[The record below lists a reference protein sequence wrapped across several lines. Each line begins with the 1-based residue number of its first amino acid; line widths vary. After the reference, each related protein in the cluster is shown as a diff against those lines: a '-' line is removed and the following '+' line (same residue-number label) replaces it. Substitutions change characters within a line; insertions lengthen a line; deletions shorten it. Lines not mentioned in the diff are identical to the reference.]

1 MCRLRASQARNLAIL
16 THPRVDRPAPVAH
29 PVTGTPGPRPAWHP
43 GSLATRAGRTCGT
56 RAADAL
62 ATRFRPRV
70 PGTGWQR
77 AYGPPGADSGA
88 PVGQPTLGTRGPG
101 HPGQAN
107 HGTRGVQASAAAV
120 SRRGGQTAPATP
132 GRGESKHPPR
142 AARPTEVGTDHP
154 RPARNP
160 RRVPLNNTFSDIVWS
175 SGNARVYAQKQRG
188 PGTLPKTPGN
198 GCENVMR

>member
-43 GSLATRAGRTCGT
+43 GSLATRAGRTCAT

-70 PGTGWQR
+70 PGIGWQR
-77 AYGPPGADSGA
+77 AHGPPGADSGA
-88 PVGQPTLGTRGPG
+88 PVGRPTPGTRGPG

-107 HGTRGVQASAAAV
+107 RGTRGSKHPPPFPAEGD
-120 SRRGGQTAPATP
+120 RPPPATP

-160 RRVPLNNTFSDIVWS
+160 RRVPLNNTSSDIVWS

-188 PGTLPKTPGN
+188 PGTLPKTTGN